1 MFVEEMRL
9 HGVRTMVFG
18 GRPQYR
24 QMQAV
29 GGTKGGERWSLD
41 KAYRYTIHAF
51 NIAQNANNNKTSII
65 STEELLRFEGL
76 LPPDP
81 KSFSIRFNRQ
91 SRGGLNFR
99 SAFRIQADDIPLQ
112 FINDYADCRLFY
124 TIENYLHPPTI
135 WRAAATHGFLE
146 SEFCI
151 QNLMRGSSSV
161 STTLSG
167 ASKFWEGLCDWF
179 WDWSSAR

>member
-1 MFVEEMRL
+1 MRL
-9 HGVRTMVFG
+9 HGVRTIVFG

-29 GGTKGGERWSLD
+29 GATKGGERWSLD
-41 KAYRYTIHAF
+41 KAYRYIIHAY
-51 NIAQNANNNKTSII
+51 NIAQNANYNNTSIL
-65 STEELLRFEGL
+65 SREELTRFESL

-99 SAFRIQADDIPLQ
+99 SAFRIQIDDVPLQ

-124 TIENYLHPPTI
+124 TIENYLHPPSS
-135 WRAAATHGFLE
+135 WRAAASHGFSE
-146 SEFCI
+146 SLSCI
-151 QNLMRGSSSV
+151 QNLKTELPSV
-161 STTLSG
+161 STTFSG
-167 ASKFWEGLCDWF
+167 ASKFWEGLCDWI
-179 WDWSSAR
+179 WNWSSAK